1 MTQMKILRIREF
13 VIAGTVATSLWL
25 VIPIVFGQPT
35 DRDWQRV
42 ERQVERLTESQGVD
56 AIALE
61 KRLSSI
67 EGNQRDL
74 SHNQREMSQK
84 MDDAKR
90 LALGALAV
98 LVGLAIQSFWGLIVS
113 KQKFNPNNKE

>member
-1 MTQMKILRIREF
+1 MSSM
-13 VIAGTVATSLWL
+13 WL
-25 VIPIVFGQPT
+25 VVPVIFGQPT
-35 DRDWQRV
+35 DRDWQRI
-42 ERQVERLTESQGVD
+42 ESQVERLTESHNGD
-56 AIALE
+56 ALALE

-90 LALGALAV
+90 LALGALAL
-98 LVGLAIQSFWGLIVS
+98 LVGLAIQSFWGLIVGRKAAGNRS
-113 KQKFNPNNKE
+113 E

>member
-1 MTQMKILRIREF
+1 MTRMRILKIREF
-13 VIAGTVATSLWL
+13 IIAGTVALSMWL
-25 VIPIVFGQPT
+25 VIPAAFSQPT

-98 LVGLAIQSFWGLIVS
+98 LVGLAIQSFWGLIVTKKKAS
-113 KQKFNPNNKE
+113 E